1 MTPPWWREANCR
13 MCLGTPWL
21 GNTNQIGRSKSF
33 NRSERHLAGTGNPV
47 EEQLPSCAKADSSR
61 PATGE
66 KNLRG
71 KVKSPPT
78 SQVQPI
84 VGPFQPSLSRLLRR
98 PGAFWGSGVGKRA
111 NGESV
116 WTRPN
121 RTPSKLKIPLCAC
134 KTENLWSGKA
144 SQ

>member
-1 MTPPWWREANCR
+1 MRQTVGCALEL
-13 MCLGTPWL
+13 LGWETRIKL
-21 GNTNQIGRSKSF
+21 VDQNILTARNVTLLELEILLRSSSRAVQKQTAAGQQLE
-33 NRSERHLAGTGNPV
+33 RKSER
-47 EEQLPSCAKADSSR
+47 K
-61 PATGE
+61 GE
-66 KNLRG
+66 K
-71 KVKSPPT
+71 PPT

-98 PGAFWGSGVGKRA
+98 PGAFWGSGVGKRP